1 MDESRGGAERR
12 MREEEGWTRGREEEK
27 SRGVE
32 EERRF
37 GGEERREGD
46 EGRRGGEV
54 ERNVRK
60 RGGEQRKAEE

>member
-1 MDESRGGAERR
+1 MKG
-12 MREEEGWTRGREEEK
+12 GREEERK
-27 SRGVE
+27 RGGAV
-32 EERRF
+32 ERRR
-37 GGEERREGD
+37 GGK